1 MKNSEYHI
9 PVLLH
14 AATDALVLNPNG
26 VYVDV
31 TFGGGGHS
39 RAILDKLDNGKLI
52 AFDQDVDAANNV
64 LEDSRFL
71 LVQQN
76 FRHLQ
81 NVLNFHGIDQVDGV
95 LADLGVSSH
104 QFNEGKRG
112 FSFRNDGKLDM
123 RMNQNSELS
132 AFHVVN
138 NYDELDLNNL
148 FIQFG
153 EFTKGQASGITKK
166 ILSLRE
172 EGELE
177 STQKL
182 AYSVGGLSPFKA
194 RNKFL
199 ARVFQAIRIEV
210 NQEMQALLE
219 MLEQIP
225 ACLNPEGRF
234 VVITYHSLEDRMAK
248 NFIRSGNFK
257 GELDKDFFGNINRP
271 LEEVVRKPIVPS
283 ESEVREN
290 SRARSAKLRIAS
302 KKSKK

>member
-1 MKNSEYHI
+1 MKNSDYHI

-14 AATDALVLNPNG
+14 AATDALVLKPNG

-39 RAILDKLDNGKLI
+39 MAILDKLDKGRLI
-52 AFDQDVDAANNV
+52 AFDQDVDAANNAI
-64 LEDSRFL
+64 DDPRFL
-71 LVQQN
+71 LSQQN
-76 FRHLQ
+76 FRYLQ
-81 NVLNFHGIDQVDGV
+81 NVLSFHGLDQVDGV

-104 QFNEGKRG
+104 QFNEGHRG
-112 FSFRNDGKLDM
+112 FSFKHDGQLDM
-123 RMNQNSELS
+123 RMNQNADLS

-138 NYDELDLNNL
+138 TYDEEKLSSLL
-148 FIQFG
+148 VQFG
-153 EFTKGQASGITKK
+153 EFNKGLASK
-166 ILSLRE
+166 IVNKIIALRE
-172 EGELE
+172 EGVIS

-182 AYSVGGLSPFKA
+182 AYSVGSLTPFKV

-210 NQEMQALLE
+210 NQEMQSLKE

-225 ACLNPEGRF
+225 ACLKPDGRF

-248 NFIRSGNFK
+248 NFIRSGNFN
-257 GELDKDFFGNINRP
+257 GELEKDFYGNVSRP
-271 LEEVVRKPIVPS
+271 LVEVVRKPIVPS
-283 ESEVREN
+283 ENEINEN

-302 KKSKK
+302 KKSNK